1 MRQNLGTSPFNVQLM
16 LLFVQ
21 RWEQAADSKA
31 RVSARERR
39 FAGGRPHKGGLVHF
53 KYT

>member
-1 MRQNLGTSPFNVQLM
+1 M

-21 RWEQAADSKA
+21 RWEQVDDSKA

-39 FAGGRPHKGGLVHF
+39 FAGEGHIRED
-53 KYT
+53 